1 MAWNV
6 TQVTVDFDQ
15 NRAVVVFNQSGGI
28 AAAYTSINVSFPLVD
43 NNQPLPTTA
52 DKQALIK
59 QAKQILSDAG
69 S

>member
-1 MAWNV
+1 
-6 TQVTVDFDQ
+6 
-15 NRAVVVFNQSGGI
+15 
-28 AAAYTSINVSFPLVD
+28 VSFPLVD
-43 NNQPLPTTA
+43 NNQPVPTTA